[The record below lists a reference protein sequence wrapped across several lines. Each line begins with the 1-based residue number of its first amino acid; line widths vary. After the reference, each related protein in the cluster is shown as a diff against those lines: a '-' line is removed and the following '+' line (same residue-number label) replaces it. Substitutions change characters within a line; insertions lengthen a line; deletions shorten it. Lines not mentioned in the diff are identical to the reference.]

1 MSLAEETKGHT
12 SFNVKPGDL
21 VRLKMNPPPPTFQS
35 GYDWVFRRSV
45 AATMYLTNEYTNQ
58 GTWIPENAIGVFVKG
73 DYGCSLF
80 LWDNNIYR
88 IPNHLFE
95 KYEPKK
101 I

>member
-1 MSLAEETKGHT
+1 
-12 SFNVKPGDL
+12 
-21 VRLKMNPPPPTFQS
+21 
-35 GYDWVFRRSV
+35 
-45 AATMYLTNEYTNQ
+45 MYLTNEYTNQ